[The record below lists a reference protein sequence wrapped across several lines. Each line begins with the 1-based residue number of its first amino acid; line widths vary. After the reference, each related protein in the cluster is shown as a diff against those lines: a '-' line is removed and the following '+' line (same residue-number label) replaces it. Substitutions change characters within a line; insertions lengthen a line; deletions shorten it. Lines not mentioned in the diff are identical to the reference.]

1 MLICIV
7 FEKNF
12 SSQVGFLD
20 LKHPVKLEKIQK
32 KISLFEHAKETGG
45 IWIHKTKTGRTNKIY
60 LQANEYHIS
69 DWYKVKR

>member
-32 KISLFEHAKETGG
+32 K
-45 IWIHKTKTGRTNKIY
+45 N
-60 LQANEYHIS
+60 
-69 DWYKVKR
+69 